1 MGDRLIQILVPADKE
16 AQLRELIERV
26 EGVEPWHEPSDDLR
40 LFSVQVPAERVE
52 VILDPIQSQFCKTK
66 GFRAVVVPV
75 EASLPRQEEADG
87 KGAGKDDA
95 REEPPRDATRISREE
110 LYADL
115 SAHTRVT
122 YVFMIMVVLSAIVAA
137 VGLARNSPAI
147 VIGAMV
153 MAPLL
158 GPNMAL
164 SLATTLG
171 DVKLAVQALR
181 ANLAGLVLATAVA
194 LISGFLLDIDPASAE
209 IAARIQVGPID
220 LVVALA
226 AGIGGALAF
235 TTGVPTSLVGVMVAV
250 ALLPPLVLFP
260 MLLAAGELGLSLGA
274 LLLFLCNVISINLA
288 GVATFLFQ
296 GVSPRSWWE
305 AERSRRMTRRSLA
318 VWISL
323 LIVVAALII
332 ASSYRQVR

>member
-1 MGDRLIQILVPADKE
+1 VADRLIQILVPVDKE
-16 AQLRELIERV
+16 AQLRELIEQV
-26 EGVEPWHEPSDDLR
+26 EGVESWHDPSDSVR
-40 LFSVQVPAERVE
+40 LFSVQVPSERVE
-52 VILDPIQSQFCKTK
+52 AVLDPVQAQFCKTE

-75 EASLPRQEEADG
+75 EASLPRPQQPEPESVGDE
-87 KGAGKDDA
+87 GAPAGPVRA
-95 REEPPRDATRISREE
+95 VMRISREE

-115 SAHTRVT
+115 SGHTRVT
-122 YVFMIMVVLSAIVAA
+122 PVFMIMVVLSAIVAA

-171 DVKLAVQALR
+171 DVKLAAQALR
-181 ANLAGLVLATAVA
+181 ANLIGLVMATLVA

-209 IAARIQVGPID
+209 IASRTQVGPVD

-260 MLLAAGELGLSLGA
+260 MLMAAGELGLSLGA

-288 GVATFLFQ
+288 GVATFLLQ

-305 AERSRRMTRRSLA
+305 AERSRRMTRRSLV

-323 LIVVAALII
+323 LVVVGALILI
-332 ASSYRQVR
+332 SSYQQVN